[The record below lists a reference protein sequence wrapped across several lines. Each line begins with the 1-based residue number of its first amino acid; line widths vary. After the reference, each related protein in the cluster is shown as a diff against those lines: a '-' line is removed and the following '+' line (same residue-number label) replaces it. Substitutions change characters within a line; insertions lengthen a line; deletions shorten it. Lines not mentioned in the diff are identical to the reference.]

1 MSYWKQVV
9 PFNPKK
15 MGTTK
20 NFCLRNVRLGYGI
33 AGKYANAKQAMNENR
48 DKGTLHDLAS
58 IPTNVSVPVF
68 TSAGVWGHVIVSD
81 KGVFYSDGKK
91 CNRPTSNYMWGEWLN
106 GVRVVSWVD
115 TNKIPAKS
123 PIKFGDT
130 VVVSGQG
137 TENSLGKGRKT
148 KMFSH
153 RKMTVVAIANGMY
166 GCNQYNQMGAVTGWF
181 SPSQVKK
188 V

>member
-33 AGKYANAKQAMNENR
+33 GGKYANAKQAMNENR
-48 DKGTLHDLAS
+48 DKGTLHDMTS

-68 TSAGVWGHVIVSD
+68 TSAGIWGHVIVSD

-91 CNRPTSNYMWGEWLN
+91 CNRPTSN
-106 GVRVVSWVD
+106 
-115 TNKIPAKS
+115 
-123 PIKFGDT
+123 
-130 VVVSGQG
+130 
-137 TENSLGKGRKT
+137 
-148 KMFSH
+148 
-153 RKMTVVAIANGMY
+153 
-166 GCNQYNQMGAVTGWF
+166 
-181 SPSQVKK
+181 
-188 V
+188 